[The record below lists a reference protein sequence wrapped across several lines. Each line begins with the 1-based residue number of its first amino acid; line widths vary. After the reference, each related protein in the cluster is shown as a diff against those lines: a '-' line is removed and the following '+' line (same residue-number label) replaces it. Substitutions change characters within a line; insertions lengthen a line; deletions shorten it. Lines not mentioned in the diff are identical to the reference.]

1 MLDSRSVFWLF
12 VPIVSSLRG
21 RMTVPFERKSGSKS
35 GGSGDRLLMALALFT
50 IERPRWTVEEAAEEL
65 GVSPQTAY
73 RYFKQLTGS
82 GLISPVAGAGYTLG
96 PAIIQM
102 ERQIQATDP
111 MLIAARGVM
120 VDLIAHAVEGSTAI
134 LCRLFHD
141 RVMCMH
147 QVMGRGP
154 QEPVSYER
162 GRLMPL
168 YRGATAKII
177 LAHLPT
183 RTLKSLFAHHA
194 DEIAAAGLGSSF
206 DEFRRALAPIRRAGI
221 CVTHGEVDQ
230 GRTGIGAPIFDR
242 DGAVLGSLSVALPSA
257 RVDDALIER
266 IAPLI
271 AAGVREVERIMCNG
285 SGAIELSPARV
296 KIAR

>member
-1 MLDSRSVFWLF
+1 MGERMGAPIKGKSRS
-12 VPIVSSLRG
+12 
-21 RMTVPFERKSGSKS
+21 
-35 GGSGDRLLMALALFT
+35 SGDRLLMALALFT
-50 IERPRWTVEEAAEEL
+50 IERPQWTVEAAAETL
-65 GVSPQTAY
+65 GVSAQTAY
-73 RYFKQLTGS
+73 RYFKQLTGT
-82 GLISPVAGAGYTLG
+82 GLITPVAGAGYTLG

-111 MLIAARGVM
+111 MLIAARTVM
-120 VDLIAHAVEGSTAI
+120 VDLIQHAVEGSTAI

-147 QVMGRGP
+147 QVMSRGP

-183 RTLKSLFAHHA
+183 RTLKSLFAHDA
-194 DEIAAAGLGSSF
+194 AEITAAGLGGSF
-206 DEFRRALAPIRRAGI
+206 DEFRRALATLRRAGI

-242 DGAVLGSLSVALPSA
+242 DGAVLGSLSLALPSA
-257 RVDDALIER
+257 RIDEALIAR
-266 IAPLI
+266 VAPLT
-271 AAGVREVERIMCNG
+271 AAGARAVERIMSDG
-285 SGAIELSPARV
+285 PGPTELSPARV

>member
-1 MLDSRSVFWLF
+1 MGAPLKRKSRS
-12 VPIVSSLRG
+12 
-21 RMTVPFERKSGSKS
+21 
-35 GGSGDRLLMALALFT
+35 SGDRLLMALALFT
-50 IERPRWTVEEAAEEL
+50 IERPQWTVEEAAEQL
-65 GVSPQTAY
+65 GVSAQTAY
-73 RYFKQLTGS
+73 RYFKQLTGA
-82 GLISPVAGAGYTLG
+82 GLITPVAGAGYTLG

-111 MLIAARGVM
+111 MLIAARTVM
-120 VDLIAHAVEGSTAI
+120 VDLIQHAVEGSTAI

-206 DEFRRALAPIRRAGI
+206 DEFRRALAVIRRAGI
-221 CVTHGEVDQ
+221 CVTHGEVDH

-242 DGAVLGSLSVALPSA
+242 DGAVLGSLSIALPSA
-257 RVDDALIER
+257 RVDEALIAR
-266 IAPLI
+266 IAPLT
-271 AAGVREVERIMCNG
+271 AAGARAVEHAMSNG
-285 SGAIELSPARV
+285 SGLGGLSPARV

>member
-1 MLDSRSVFWLF
+1 MRPL
-12 VPIVSSLRG
+12 
-21 RMTVPFERKSGSKS
+21 TERKPN
-35 GGSGDRLLMALALFT
+35 GSGDRLLAALALFS
-50 IERPRWTVEEAAEEL
+50 IERPQWAVDDAALEL
-65 GVSPQTAY
+65 GVSATTAY
-73 RYFKQLTGS
+73 RYFKQLTAA

-102 ERQIQATDP
+102 DRQIQATDP
-111 MLIAARGVM
+111 MLIAARAVM
-120 VDLIAHAVEGSTAI
+120 VDLIQHATEGSTVL

-154 QEPVSYER
+154 QAPVSYER

-183 RTLKSLFAHHA
+183 RTLKSLFAHQGG
-194 DEIAAAGLGSSF
+194 EITAAGLGKNL
-206 DEFRRALAPIRRAGI
+206 DDFRNAMATLRRAGVCI
-221 CVTHGEVDQ
+221 SHGEIDP

-242 DGAVLGSLSVALPSA
+242 EHAVLGSLSLALPSA
-257 RVDDALIER
+257 RADEVVINRLVPIIAEGAREIER
-266 IAPLI
+266 IML
-271 AAGVREVERIMCNG
+271 NG
-285 SGAIELSPARV
+285 SGTTQPSPARV